1 MISGTFIFAYLA
13 LLALICGALGIL
25 MTNGF
30 VTWIPAFLILLF
42 LIGLVVL
49 AAVIIQFLFIKDIYD
64 NKLSKLNAHT
74 MMIDTLWQER
84 ST

>member
-30 VTWIPAFLILLF
+30 VIPAFLILLF

-49 AAVIIQFLFIKDIYD
+49 AVIIQFLFIKDIYD